1 MIFRKKWLFRERM
14 AVQNGGVY
22 YYVEIKR
29 GDRNFVTEEEKKKFK
44 ELFDKFE
51 LASA

>member
-1 MIFRKKWLFRERM
+1 M

-29 GDRNFVTEEEKKKFK
+29 GDRNFVTEEEKKKIQRT
-44 ELFDKFE
+44 LW
-51 LASA
+51 